1 MTSAYRLHQLD
12 KPTTIRCPA
21 VQAQF
26 GAGFKELRHFRTTF
40 LKALEAALAAYP
52 DAKVTLDEAGVLL
65 HWSALN
71 PHLTGNAPATTSAF
85 QSSGPF
91 LFMDGPSLTACRD
104 PGIVSQTRYSV
115 SRVHSVS
122 WF

>member
-71 PHLTGNAPATTSAF
+71 PTFDRKCTGYHVRFPIVRAF
-85 QSSGPF
+85 SLHGRAELNRLSRSGDR
-91 LFMDGPSLTACRD
+91 LSNQIQR
-104 PGIVSQTRYSV
+104 Q
-115 SRVHSVS
+115 
-122 WF
+122 